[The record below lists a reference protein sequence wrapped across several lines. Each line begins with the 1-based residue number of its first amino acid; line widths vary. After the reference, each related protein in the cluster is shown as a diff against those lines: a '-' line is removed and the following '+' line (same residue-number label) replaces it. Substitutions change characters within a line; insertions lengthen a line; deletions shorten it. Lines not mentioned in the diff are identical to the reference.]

1 MVQVD
6 DGVVIT
12 HGDDDLIADLEGLS
26 LLARHFHGH
35 FERLKVTDVN
45 FHLIA
50 ADILNVA
57 GNTTVSGKA
66 TVRRFTRR
74 FFSDRRTAL
83 FSLAV
88 GPFLC
93 GTKSTVSDDRR
104 SATEH

>member
-1 MVQVD
+1 MVKVD

-12 HGDDDLIADLEGLS
+12 HSNDDLVAHLEGLS
-26 LLARHFHGH
+26 LLARHFHGN
-35 FERLKVTDVN
+35 FERLKVPDVN

-50 ADILNVA
+50 ADILDVA
-57 GNTTVSGKA
+57 GDTTVSGKA

-74 FFSDRRTAL
+74 SFSDRRTAL

-93 GTKSTVSDDRR
+93 GTKSTISDDRR
-104 SATEH
+104 STTDH